1 MCLFLFFLPAFFFFP
16 QSFLSLFYCSLH
28 RKCLDCILSLFCVDF
43 LRCFITFLFFCQASC
58 FGVSCNFSL
67 RKIFGRNLPQN
78 GAIFSFQSCL
88 VYYYWPVLIF
98 TLAVGHGCNFFF
110 FFFFL
115 DLHGWEFAAPV
126 SCAGYNS
133 NKWHTETSVH
143 TENIKIF
150 LRAHLTFFLFWT
162 SCCPLLFCNVQT
174 VLTASSVISPMRTP
188 FFFFY
193 CRVQQAMLT
202 WCRACGICAANASRE
217 LYKEVAHLPCRF
229 SPIHPCVAV

>member
-1 MCLFLFFLPAFFFFP
+1 MAA
-16 QSFLSLFYCSLH
+16 
-28 RKCLDCILSLFCVDF
+28 
-43 LRCFITFLFFCQASC
+43 T
-58 FGVSCNFSL
+58 
-67 RKIFGRNLPQN
+67 
-78 GAIFSFQSCL
+78 
-88 VYYYWPVLIF
+88 
-98 TLAVGHGCNFFF
+98 FF

-188 FFFFY
+188 FFFFSIVGY
-193 CRVQQAMLT
+193 NRPCSRDAEHVGFVLLMRHGSCTKRLRIYPAVFPPSTRV
-202 WCRACGICAANASRE
+202 WPYNRKHNVVVCHYVYGDYFYEPKVS
-217 LYKEVAHLPCRF
+217 
-229 SPIHPCVAV
+229 